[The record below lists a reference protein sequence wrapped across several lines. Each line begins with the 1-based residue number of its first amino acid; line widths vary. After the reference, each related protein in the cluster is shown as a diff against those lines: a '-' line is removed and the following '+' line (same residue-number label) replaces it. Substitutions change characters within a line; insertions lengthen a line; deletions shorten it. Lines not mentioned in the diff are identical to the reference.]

1 MWSSGIWVTRIQLD
15 VRVLQPFANQFEN
28 LLIGYVRVVET
39 RCVHKND
46 ARFMF
51 FVVQNTNSFKF
62 LSCGLEA
69 FFSPL

>member
-1 MWSSGIWVTRIQLD
+1 MWSSGVWVTRVQLD

-46 ARFMF
+46 AGFIF

-62 LSCGLEA
+62 FSCGFEA